1 MTSLSGLKQIDARPR
16 QQAALMRACAHQA
29 APMAAS
35 KRQLGALT
43 LFNSN
48 RSSGYRVLRRNQS
61 GTGSMQMEIGTK
73 SADGLERGKRVV
85 IVDHH
90 VYAA

>member
-1 MTSLSGLKQIDARPR
+1 
-16 QQAALMRACAHQA
+16 
-29 APMAAS
+29 
-35 KRQLGALT
+35 
-43 LFNSN
+43 
-48 RSSGYRVLRRNQS
+48 
-61 GTGSMQMEIGTK
+61 MQMEIGTK